1 MLTGPVE
8 ADHSLDTTGLY
19 CPIPVVR
26 TAEKM
31 KTLPVGA
38 VLEVIS
44 DDGGI
49 EADLPA
55 WCAGYGHDFLGS
67 FYDGGRWRLYVKKND
82 VDL

>member
-1 MLTGPVE
+1 MLTEPIP
-8 ADHSLDTTGLY
+8 ADESLDTTGLY
-19 CPIPVVR
+19 CPIPVVK

-31 KTLPVGA
+31 RDLPVGT

-55 WCAGYGHDFLGS
+55 WCAGYGHDYLGS
-67 FYDGGRWRLYVKKND
+67 YRDGGRWKLYVKKNA
-82 VDL
+82 VER